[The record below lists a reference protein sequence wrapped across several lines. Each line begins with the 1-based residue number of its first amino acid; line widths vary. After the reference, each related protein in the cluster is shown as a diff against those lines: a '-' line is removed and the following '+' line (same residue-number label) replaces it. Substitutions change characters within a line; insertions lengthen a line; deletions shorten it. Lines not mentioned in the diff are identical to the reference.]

1 MIDKLFNSL
10 YSDFNDLFYDSP
22 KSKVNTETGE
32 ATVTLDVPGFNETN
46 LNIEL
51 DNDVLTIKGETENRK
66 YHRQYYTSQGIEDI
80 DAKIK
85 DGVLTLTLKY
95 PQREVKRIEVKPSA
109 PQIEHKE

>member
-1 MIDKLFNSL
+1 MFDKLFNQL
-10 YSDFNDLFYDSP
+10 YNDYSDIFSDGP
-22 KSKVNTETGE
+22 KTKISDTGE
-32 ATVTLDVPGFNETN
+32 AVVTLDVPGFNETN

-95 PQREVKRIEVKPSA
+95 PQRDVKRIEVKPSV
-109 PQIEHKE
+109 PQIE

>member
-1 MIDKLFNSL
+1 MYDVMKQVFG
-10 YSDFNDLFYDSP
+10 DFNDLFFESP
-22 KSKVNTETGE
+22 KSTINTETGE
-32 ATVTLDVPGFNETN
+32 AVVTLDVPGFNESN

-51 DNDVLTIKGETENRK
+51 DADVLTIKGETENRK

-95 PQREVKRIEVKPSA
+95 PQRDVKRIEVKPSV
-109 PQIEHKE
+109 